1 MTDLS
6 GLVTR
11 LDDLPNLVDQT
22 PGHTLRRFGGT
33 QVMMQEAV
41 MPTGTRFDTHCH
53 HNEQMVLILSGRV
66 RLYVGQDAEPVELGA
81 GDMMLLPPNMPHG
94 GEALEDCRLIDA
106 FSPPRTAVLGEEE
119 PE

>member
-1 MTDLS
+1 MTDLT

-11 LDDLPNLVDQT
+11 LDDLPNLVDA
-22 PGHTLRRFGGT
+22 PGHTLRRFGGK
-33 QVMMQEAV
+33 QVMMQDAV
-41 MPTGTRFDTHCH
+41 MPAGTTFDTHRH
-53 HNEQMVLILSGRV
+53 HNEQMVLVLFGRV

-106 FSPPRTAVLGEEE
+106 FSPPRTTVLGEEE